1 MMQKTLLFGALCA
14 FTGVAFGAFGTHG
27 LKAIISPEM
36 LVVYQTG
43 VTYQM
48 WHALGLITIALLQ
61 QSSPAAKLLIWAS
74 NLMFIG
80 ILLFSGSLYALA
92 ILDIKALGIITPFGG
107 VCFLIAWVLVAVY
120 AVKKKTHNRYS

>member
-1 MMQKTLLFGALCA
+1 MQQTLLLGTICA
-14 FTGVAFGAFGTHG
+14 FAGVAFGAFGAHG

-36 LVVYQTG
+36 LTVYQTG

-48 WHALGLITIALLQ
+48 WHALGLILVALLQ
-61 QSSPAAKLLIWAS
+61 QQSPAAKLLIWAS
-74 NLMFIG
+74 HLMFIG
-80 ILLFSGSLYALA
+80 IVLFSGSLYALA

-120 AVKKKTHNRYS
+120 AIKKKTHNRYS